1 MNTFARAAEIM
12 GEAFRPGYG
21 SAAPA
26 IGRDLAH
33 LLDNAGILASA
44 SAPAPDSQWMLDLRD
59 ILEST
64 EFDAVDKLEIIRE
77 MMPDDPHTFTF

>member
-1 MNTFARAAEIM
+1 MSNFDRAAEIM

-21 SAAPA
+21 PAAPA

-33 LLDNAGILASA
+33 LLDDAGILT
-44 SAPAPDSQWMLDLRD
+44 PAPDTQWMRDLRAT
-59 ILEST
+59 LEST